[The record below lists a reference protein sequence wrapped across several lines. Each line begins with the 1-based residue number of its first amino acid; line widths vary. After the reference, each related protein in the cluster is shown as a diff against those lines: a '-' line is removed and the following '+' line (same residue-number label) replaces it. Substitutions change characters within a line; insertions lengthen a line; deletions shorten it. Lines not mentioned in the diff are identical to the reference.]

1 MGLSPGSRLGTYEVT
16 AALGAGAMGEVWR
29 ARDTRLS
36 RDVALKV
43 LPESLSR
50 DPERLQRFEREAQV
64 LASLNHPNI
73 AAIYGV
79 EEAGATTA
87 LVLEL
92 VEGPTLDERI
102 GAGRL
107 SIDDAASIARQVAEA
122 LEYAHEHGV
131 VHRDLQPA
139 NVKLT
144 ADGRVKVLDF
154 GLAKAIAADPAGRS
168 DSAVSPTITSLGTIA
183 GVVLGT
189 AAYMAPE
196 QARGTNVDRR
206 ADIWAFG
213 VVLWEML
220 AGKRLFDD
228 ATVSDTLAA
237 VLRAPVPW
245 DELPASVPPGIVR
258 LLKRCLDRDPR
269 KRLRDIGEARIA
281 LETLGAEPQP
291 VAAPVAPAA
300 TPPRRSIVPW
310 IALAVTAFAAA
321 AIVMAVTRR
330 DAAPKRVVQF
340 QVPIDP
346 RVNVMSWPRISPD
359 GRMLS
364 FIARDKG
371 GTAAV
376 WIRRLDSSS
385 AEPLPGTEGTGRNWW
400 SPDSRY
406 VAFFANGDLKK
417 VPVAGGP
424 AQLIGNSTGAD
435 GAWGQNGTILFDGR
449 ATDPIRGI
457 PASGGTIAQVTKAD
471 TSGAEAGQSW
481 PCFLP
486 DGKHILYLA
495 MPRDRTA
502 KAQVKVATIAGADA
516 RTLVQSDSR
525 VEYAAGYLFYVLQG
539 TLVAQAFDMS
549 RLSVTGERI
558 PVAEQVGNDIN
569 GAANFSVSDDVLVY
583 WRGGSGLDSDLVW
596 LDRTGREIGK
606 IGAPAQY
613 RDIALSPDETSL
625 AYGLADPR
633 AGNENL
639 WVRDLKRD
647 VASRLTFDPRND
659 MWPVWSPDGSRIAF
673 GSDRTG
679 HFAIMTKDARGTVAE
694 QPVYG
699 NDEYE
704 VGPVDWS
711 LDGRWMSVLALP
723 ATRRAKIFILPTSG
737 ERTPIPYLV
746 EDYIQRGARFSPD
759 GRYVVYVSNESGRA
773 EIYVQT
779 YPASGGKWQI
789 SNAGG
794 QDPCWRGDGK
804 EIFYRGLGDDFY
816 AVPVTIGPGFQ
827 PGVPALMFRRA
838 VQLGGNVSRRWF
850 PARDGKKF
858 LINAV
863 TSGNESLR

>member
-1 MGLSPGSRLGTYEVT
+1 VGLSPRSRLGTYEVT

-131 VHRDLQPA
+131 VHRDLKPA

-154 GLAKAIAADPAGRS
+154 GLAKAIVPIAEDALTREGVP
-168 DSAVSPTITSLGTIA
+168 LGT
-183 GVVLGT
+183 V
-189 AAYMAPE
+189 AYMAPE

-424 AQLIGNSTGAD
+424 APS
-435 GAWGQNGTILFDGR
+435 
-449 ATDPIRGI
+449 
-457 PASGGTIAQVTKAD
+457 
-471 TSGAEAGQSW
+471 
-481 PCFLP
+481 
-486 DGKHILYLA
+486 
-495 MPRDRTA
+495 
-502 KAQVKVATIAGADA
+502 
-516 RTLVQSDSR
+516 
-525 VEYAAGYLFYVLQG
+525 
-539 TLVAQAFDMS
+539 
-549 RLSVTGERI
+549 
-558 PVAEQVGNDIN
+558 
-569 GAANFSVSDDVLVY
+569 
-583 WRGGSGLDSDLVW
+583 
-596 LDRTGREIGK
+596 
-606 IGAPAQY
+606 
-613 RDIALSPDETSL
+613 
-625 AYGLADPR
+625 
-633 AGNENL
+633 
-639 WVRDLKRD
+639 
-647 VASRLTFDPRND
+647 
-659 MWPVWSPDGSRIAF
+659 
-673 GSDRTG
+673 
-679 HFAIMTKDARGTVAE
+679 
-694 QPVYG
+694 
-699 NDEYE
+699 
-704 VGPVDWS
+704 
-711 LDGRWMSVLALP
+711 
-723 ATRRAKIFILPTSG
+723 
-737 ERTPIPYLV
+737 
-746 EDYIQRGARFSPD
+746 
-759 GRYVVYVSNESGRA
+759 
-773 EIYVQT
+773 
-779 YPASGGKWQI
+779 
-789 SNAGG
+789 
-794 QDPCWRGDGK
+794 
-804 EIFYRGLGDDFY
+804 
-816 AVPVTIGPGFQ
+816 
-827 PGVPALMFRRA
+827 
-838 VQLGGNVSRRWF
+838 
-850 PARDGKKF
+850 
-858 LINAV
+858 
-863 TSGNESLR
+863 